1 MSWHLATFLR
11 KSGQVAYPCSW
22 KAARDRPK
30 RARGATLSG
39 LMVACWRDVMPE
51 AVTQMRSRAHQP
63 RLSLVSILSALVQ
76 DTPPMRLATLA
87 DRRPEGTD
95 SVRL

>member
-30 RARGATLSG
+30 RARGAILSG

-51 AVTQMRSRAHQP
+51 PVTEQE
-63 RLSLVSILSALVQ
+63 
-76 DTPPMRLATLA
+76 A
-87 DRRPEGTD
+87 DF
-95 SVRL
+95 LQ